1 MCFVFLKSAS
11 RDDIAS
17 LVLSKLTNIAGMN
30 LIDIETIVAIFLGL
44 MPKIFNGF
52 ESLSS
57 AATKLEIG
65 VVNVKINDM
74 RMNIKKR
81 QIAVKPCLSWFGEN
95 RIYINNKNA
104 KMK

>member
-1 MCFVFLKSAS
+1 MCTIFLKSAS
-11 RDDIAS
+11 LDDIAS
-17 LVLSKLTNIAGMN
+17 LVLSKFTNITGMN
-30 LIDIETIVAIFLGL
+30 LIAIETIVAIFLGF

-57 AATKLEIG
+57 AATRLEIE

-74 RMNIKKR
+74 KMNIKKR
-81 QIAVKPCLSWFGEN
+81 HIAVKPCLSWFGEN